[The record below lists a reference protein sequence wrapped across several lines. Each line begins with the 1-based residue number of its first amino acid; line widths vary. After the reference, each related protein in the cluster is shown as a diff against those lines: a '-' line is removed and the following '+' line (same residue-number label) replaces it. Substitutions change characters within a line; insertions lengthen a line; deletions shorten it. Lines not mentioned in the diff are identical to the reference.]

1 MRFWKWDLATSVT
14 SRANV
19 VDAAKSGMLLL
30 AGLAQDAEGHPTRD
44 PTAALAGSLLAFG
57 GNKGFA
63 LLVALEAI
71 TGVLAGGAF
80 ADQVSSKEAAPSAPE
95 GTAHTMIA
103 IDLKK
108 AIGRASY
115 VQRLDEMLTRLC
127 NLPTAAEAD
136 KIRLWQAGHDG

>member
-1 MRFWKWDLATSVT
+1 M
-14 SRANV
+14 
-19 VDAAKSGMLLL
+19 
-30 AGLAQDAEGHPTRD
+30 
-44 PTAALAGSLLAFG
+44 
-57 GNKGFA
+57 
-63 LLVALEAI
+63 
-71 TGVLAGGAF
+71 LAGGAF

-115 VQRLDEMLTRLC
+115 VRRLDEMLSRLC

-136 KIRLWQAGHDG
+136 KIRYPGERRWQLRRERLREGIPLSKSDLDGLLEAARELGVSTT

>member
-1 MRFWKWDLATSVT
+1 M
-14 SRANV
+14 
-19 VDAAKSGMLLL
+19 
-30 AGLAQDAEGHPTRD
+30 QQGHPTRD

-63 LLVALEAI
+63 LLVALEAM

-108 AIGRASY
+108 AIGRANY
-115 VQRLDEMLTRLC
+115 VQRLDDMLNRLC
-127 NLPTAAEAD
+127 GLPTAAEDATRSAIPASAD
-136 KIRLWQAGHDG
+136 GNCGANVSGTGFPCRKVISTGCLEAAREAGVSTA